1 MALKKIDMKI
11 KLKSYDYELLDRSAK
26 EIVKAA
32 RRAGSNVSGPIPLP
46 TKQTIYT
53 VNRASNID
61 KKSREQFDIKIHKRL
76 VLVSKSTAQTMDS
89 LTKLDLPAGVDV
101 EIITN

>member
-32 RRAGSNVSGPIPLP
+32 RRSGSNVSGPIPLP